1 MVQHRRVL
9 RTQSHLCEPRRL
21 GLRRRGAEH
30 HSRAGASHSRHG
42 HQQNHYD
49 QGIPRLR
56 PASFRQQ
63 RFQQRPF
70 YLDQYRGELAQL
82 WRSHG
87 NRQHAARNHDR
98 ALPLLRGDDVQ
109 RIKKNLAA
117 FLMAGLLFETAPPST
132 AQQAPQMP
140 AAPSRISVTTELVL
154 VNVLARD
161 KKGNLIRDLKK
172 EDFTLLEDGKKQ
184 EISTFDFEN
193 VDAPLTAGPAEATV
207 SGSAPEGNL
216 LRAPQKGPV
225 SLNAR
230 DRRLMLFFFDFSAM
244 DPEQI
249 DRAVDA
255 AKSFVSTKMQP
266 ADLVALV
273 SLATNLHVD
282 LDFTDNKEKLL
293 SVLTSYTS
301 GEGQGF
307 DNGSTGSAEGAAET
321 GGSFAADDTD
331 YNTFSADRKLLALE
345 SIMQTLGKLS
355 QKKSL
360 IYFSNGISQS
370 GMDNQ
375 TALRAATAAAVKANV
390 SIYSIDI
397 RGLQAF
403 PPGGEAQSAS
413 LHGQSAYSGQS
424 VLNDLNNN
432 AASQETLA
440 TLSSDTGGK
449 SFFDSNDFS
458 GVFSQVQKDT
468 SAYYVLGFLSNN
480 PAKDGRYRHL
490 KVQVNRP
497 DLKLDYRSGYYADRD
512 FEHLNKADREQQLD
526 DELAAQL
533 SQVDVP
539 LYAGAAYFRQDDAH
553 YYLAVSLVI
562 PGSQIPFVTEKD
574 KDNATIDIIGQ
585 VLESNKFPVGH
596 LRDTVKLAVDSTQ
609 QVRRK
614 NVQYNTGFVLA
625 PGSYHLKFVVRENQT
640 GKMGAFEMDVQ
651 VPDLRKAPL
660 KMSSVVLSSLRTPA
674 INKKGAPNPLVRD
687 QMETVP
693 NITHVFTADQ
703 HLYLQYEVY
712 DAAKG
717 KNPTPVA
724 SVPAAPATTSGQSL
738 PNAVSGQPAA
748 AAKPEA
754 PRPAPAKPT
763 KDSVRVLT
771 SIEFLQGGRKVYE
784 SKPVVANAV
793 AAPER
798 KAVVLQMDVPL
809 QALKPGLY
817 LCQVNI
823 IDDVSGTFAF
833 PRFPLLIRE
842 PQPPAPLK
850 TGK

>member
-1 MVQHRRVL
+1 MNM
-9 RTQSHLCEPRRL
+9 QS
-21 GLRRRGAEH
+21 
-30 HSRAGASHSRHG
+30 
-42 HQQNHYD
+42 
-49 QGIPRLR
+49 
-56 PASFRQQ
+56 
-63 RFQQRPF
+63 
-70 YLDQYRGELAQL
+70 
-82 WRSHG
+82 
-87 NRQHAARNHDR
+87 
-98 ALPLLRGDDVQ
+98 
-109 RIKKNLAA
+109 IKQNLASLVTLA
-117 FLMAGLLFETAPPST
+117 LLLQPAMPLS
-132 AQQAPQMP
+132 AQQAPQPP
-140 AAPSRISVTTELVL
+140 AQASQGQIRVTTELVL
-154 VNVLARD
+154 VNVVAHD
-161 KKGNLIRDLKK
+161 KKGNLVRDLKK

-184 EISTFDFEN
+184 EISTFDFQN
-193 VDAPLTAGPAEATV
+193 VDQPLTAGAAETTV
-207 SGSAPEGNL
+207 SGAADEGTL
-216 LRAPQKGPV
+216 LRAGKKAAP
-225 SLNAR
+225 SLDAR

-255 AKSFVSTKMQP
+255 AKNFVSTKMQP

-273 SLATNLHVD
+273 SLATNMRVD
-282 LDFTDNKEKLL
+282 LDFTEDKTKILAAL
-293 SVLTSYTS
+293 SSYTS

-307 DNGSTGSAEGAAET
+307 DNGATGSVEGAAET
-321 GGSFAADDTD
+321 GGSFSTDDTD
-331 YNTFSADRKLLALE
+331 YNTFSADRKLLALQ
-345 SIMQTLGKLS
+345 SLMQSLGKLT

-375 TALRAATAAAVKANV
+375 SALRAATAAAVKANV
-390 SIYSIDI
+390 SIYSMDV

-413 LHGQSAYSGQS
+413 LHGQSAYSGAS
-424 VLNDLNNN
+424 GLNDLNNN
-432 AASQETLA
+432 ASSQETLA

-449 SFFDSNDFS
+449 AFFDSNDFS

-468 SAYYVLGFLSNN
+468 SAYYLLGFVSNN
-480 PAKDGRYRHL
+480 PLKDGRYRHL
-490 KVQVNRP
+490 KVAVNRA
-497 DLKLDYRSGYYADRD
+497 DLKLEYRSGYYTDRD
-512 FEHLNKADREQQLD
+512 FEHLNKADREQQLE

-539 LYAGAAYFRQDDAH
+539 LYAGAAYFRQDDSH

-640 GKMGAFEMDVQ
+640 GRMGAFEMDVQ

-660 KMSSVVLSSLRTPA
+660 KMSSVVLSSLRTPVA
-674 INKKGAPNPLVRD
+674 AKKGNLNPLVRD

-693 NITHVFTADQ
+693 NIAHVFTADQ

-712 DAAKG
+712 EAAKG
-717 KNPTPVA
+717 KNPAP
-724 SVPAAPATTSGQSL
+724 PAPSAPSTNGQA
-738 PNAVSGQPAA
+738 NAANS
-748 AAKPEA
+748 KPES
-754 PRPAPAKPT
+754 PKPP

-771 SIEFLQGGRKVYE
+771 SVEFLQGVVKVYE
-784 SKPVVANAV
+784 SKPVVTNEV

-809 QALKPGLY
+809 QPLKPGLY

-823 IDDVSGTFAF
+823 IDDISGTFAF
-833 PRFPLLIRE
+833 PRFPVLIRE
-842 PQPPAPLK
+842 ATPAPPTK
-850 TGK
+850 AGK